1 MKPEKYQV
9 LIYPK
14 AESDLS
20 DIGDYFENVLKSSPN
35 KLFGKILDHI
45 SFLETDPLIHP
56 LAQDDV
62 LRSKGYRFIPVDNFL
77 IFYIVKENTIQIHRI
92 LFGRRQY
99 TTLL

>member
-20 DIGDYFENVLKSSPN
+20 DIRDYFENVLKTTPN
-35 KLFGKILDHI
+35 RLFGKILDHI
-45 SFLETDPLIHP
+45 SFLETDPLLHP
-56 LAQDDV
+56 LVQDNV
-62 LRSKGYRFIPVDNFL
+62 LKSKGYRFIPVDNFL
-77 IFYIVKENTIQIHRI
+77 VFYTVKETTVQIHRI